1 MADDIVTISE
11 FIAKEVGFYSPGM
24 LVQAQDL
31 IAWLAEHGFAVVVA
45 DETERLRAAGDALA
59 KQITKPCRCVEAHDG
74 AINETC
80 APCAAFFDWQ
90 EARRDR

>member
-24 LVQAQDL
+24 LVQAQDP

-45 DETERLRAAGDALA
+45 DETERLRAENERLRAAGDALA
-59 KQITKPCRCVEAHDG
+59 EAALNDLPS
-74 AINETC
+74 NWVVWNV
-80 APCAAFFDWQ
+80 AAWQ
-90 EARRDR
+90 EARRG